1 MALEPITQHG
11 WAEQDGL
18 LTFIWDTAKNM
29 QAIRDRVKLILKGC
43 KCITGCKTGRCSCKK
58 SGRKCAEGCECI
70 SCSNMSNGE
79 LAEEDLAG
87 EPEEMDELMEL
98 VFGE

>member
-1 MALEPITQHG
+1 MLGPSNVATGGPEYNGIEAHYTA

-18 LTFIWDTAKNM
+18 LTFILDTAKNG

-43 KCITGCKTGRCSCKK
+43 KGITGCKTGWCSCKE

-70 SCSNMSNGE
+70 SCLKHE
-79 LAEEDLAG
+79 
-87 EPEEMDELMEL
+87 
-98 VFGE
+98 